1 MLEHLHPKTAAS
13 QRESRQRPAQNH
25 TERDPKAASYYAPC
39 TVAQRIKGLLQ
50 GDLVTLSI
58 SFDFDF
64 MGRIEE
70 IIDDNNYKIRPV
82 GTYTEENEAA
92 FQDKV
97 GISMKPSFSV
107 PQKWVIP
114 VKRAERRS
122 NILILRND
130 PNKAAISKSVMEN
143 GLLVSSESAAKGIPG
158 KDAFSDGKLSVNVF
172 TAQALS
178 GAGAKENI
186 HTLFY
191 EAAGGVFPISIER
204 KDNPVREIVASD
216 IMREEEMPKLTY
228 PQIFERVAKFI
239 AKELNDRKPMFE
251 YYAAKNMLIIGTYPF
266 SHDVS
271 KADSAHEERLQERIA
286 SDCFEYVF
294 YTKEFANCVD
304 RSVRPGLLY
313 REVAGVVKKTIVIP
327 IHYFFNTSD
336 ARIIRVFSSMSTFKL
351 EISVPDYEGS
361 LKNEELLSDKIYFS
375 HVVRL

>member
-13 QRESRQRPAQNH
+13 QRESRQKPAQNH

-70 IIDDNNYKIRPV
+70 IVDDNNYKIRPV

-107 PQKWVIP
+107 PPKWVVP
-114 VKRAERRS
+114 VKGAARRS
-122 NILILRND
+122 NTLILRTD

-216 IMREEEMPKLTY
+216 IMREEEMPELTY
-228 PQIFERVAKFI
+228 LQIFERVAEFI

-266 SHDVS
+266 SYDVS

-286 SDCFEYVF
+286 PDCFEYVF
-294 YTKEFANCVD
+294 YTKEFADCVD

-313 REVAGVVKKTIVIP
+313 REVAGVVKKTIIIP

-361 LKNEELLSDKIYFS
+361 LKNEKLLSDKIYFS